1 MPAVDVEIWYTVFEE
16 PTHMRVK
23 KSFNRT
29 VWVAL
34 TISPRVMFNVHGRPF
49 KYRPFHRHRAQDEQN
64 KLDDGMGPETAMR
77 EHAMD
82 ADLLAKLDERVHHPQ
97 QCQVGPGDCA
107 LPEQV
112 YSENRREEGNDHS
125 YENDCF
131 EGSRIAKRK
140 GPHEI
145 SFLQRA
151 VARAIPTAL
160 LLFKIHPPLLLS
172 VPAAPPLHAFCGRP
186 KPSRRGPA
194 HAGRRR
200 WSGQRKSRP
209 LHAVL

>member
-151 VARAIPTAL
+151 TARPTL
-160 LLFKIHPPLLLS
+160 QHCYFSRFTHPYYCRFW
-172 VPAAPPLHAFCGRP
+172 LHHLCTR
-186 KPSRRGPA
+186 S
-194 HAGRRR
+194 AGCQSLRVE
-200 WSGQRKSRP
+200 SQP
-209 LHAVL
+209 